1 MLRLVGR
8 LIGSQEGLVCCEADN
23 GAAWSDYG
31 YNVASERS
39 GQGSKVLGVDG
50 DAVK

>member
-8 LIGSQEGLVCCEADN
+8 QIGSQEGLVCCEADN
-23 GAAWSDYG
+23 GASWSDYG

-39 GQGSKVLGVDG
+39 GQGSKVLGVDS
-50 DAVK
+50 DAVE